1 MKIIY
6 YLLTL
11 ITLQSCLIGASKNSQ
26 IQANQNN
33 HFPFLTGIDLNGKEY
48 NLPNDFAGKLNI
60 IALGFERNH
69 QNQINTWIP
78 SIDQLIKNSN
88 PQIELKFYEVP
99 LIYELGALKRSWVN
113 NGMRLG
119 IRDEKSR
126 QQTITVY
133 TNRDKF
139 FEIMKMSKDTIYILL
154 IDKKG
159 KIILREEGEMT
170 KNKIDNLVKTIS
182 NFSQ

>member
-1 MKIIY
+1 MKIFY
-6 YLLTL
+6 YLFTL
-11 ITLQSCLIGASKNSQ
+11 IILQSCLIGASKNSQ
-26 IQANQNN
+26 IKANDKD
-33 HFPFLTGIDLNGKEY
+33 HFPFLLGIDLNGKEY
-48 NLPNDFAGKLNI
+48 NLPNDFAGNLNI
-60 IALGFERNH
+60 IALGFEREH

-78 SIDQLIKNSN
+78 SIEQLIKNSS
-88 PQIELKFYEVP
+88 PQIGLKFYEVP
-99 LIYELGALKRSWVN
+99 LIYELGAFKRTWVN

-139 FEIMKMSKDTIYILL
+139 FEIMKMSKDQIYILL

-159 KIILREEGEMT
+159 KIIAREEGEMT
-170 KNKIDNLVKTIS
+170 KQKIDTLVKVIS